1 MIKISFVLFL
11 LTSFFGFSQDAEEP
25 VYTVVDQ
32 EAEFIGGYEQMQLFI
47 SQNLKYPVIAC
58 VQGKVLM
65 NVTVEQDGSLSN
77 IRVTKGIPD
86 CSECDE
92 EAIKVVRLM
101 PSFKPALKYGTIVR
115 SYLDFPVTFKL

>member
-1 MIKISFVLFL
+1 MIKSSVVLFL

-32 EAEFIGGYEQMQLFI
+32 EAEFIGGNEQMQWFI

-58 VQGKVLM
+58 VQGKVFV